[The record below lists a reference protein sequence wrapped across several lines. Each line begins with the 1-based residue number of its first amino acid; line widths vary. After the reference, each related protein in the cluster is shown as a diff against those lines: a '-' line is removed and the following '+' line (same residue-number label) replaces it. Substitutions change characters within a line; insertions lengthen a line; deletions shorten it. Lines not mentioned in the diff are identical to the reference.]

1 MHQTGRKQTVRY
13 QELTVSET
21 TTEQAT
27 WGSLLAVREYRYL
40 WLSYAIS
47 LAGDQL
53 ARVAIAVLVFTQTHS
68 ALLTSVVYAMTFLPW
83 LVGGPLLGGFAD
95 RHPRRTVM
103 MACHLLSAL
112 LVALLAIPGLPIF
125 LLCAVLFVVILLES
139 PFLSARAALL
149 ADVLTD
155 DRYVLASALNNMTFQ
170 LAQVSGFVTGGALV
184 AVIGA
189 RPALLADAATFLL
202 SAALVRYA
210 VRRRPAA
217 HSPDGVERGMAL
229 WWRQMLAG
237 IRLVFGDPWLRSLV
251 MLAWLATFWVVPEG
265 LAAPY
270 ASELHGSA
278 VAVGLL
284 LAAQPTGAGVGG
296 LLLSRFVAPARRLE
310 IMTPLAVLCCLPL
323 LLFAAHP
330 RLPVALAVLVLSGIG
345 ASYNLPA
352 NAAFVQAV
360 PAEQR
365 GQAFGLAAAGL
376 AAGQGLGIALAG
388 AIADHVGPALV
399 IAVAGAA
406 GAALALVVNL
416 LNRRIPAMTPALH

>member
-1 MHQTGRKQTVRY
+1 M
-13 QELTVSET
+13 SET
-21 TTEQAT
+21 TAERAT

-53 ARVAIAVLVFTQTHS
+53 ARVAIAVLVFNQTHS
-68 ALLTSVVYAMTFLPW
+68 ALLTGVVYATTFLPW
-83 LVGGPLLGGFAD
+83 LVGGPLLSGVAD

-112 LVALLAIPGLPIF
+112 LVALLAIPGLPVF
-125 LLCAVLFVVILLES
+125 LLCAVLFLVVLLES

-170 LAQVSGFVTGGALV
+170 LAQVVGFVTGGALV

-189 RPALLADAATFLL
+189 RPALAADATTFLL

-210 VRRRPAA
+210 VRPRPAA
-217 HSPDGVERGMAL
+217 RNSDGGEGGMAL
-229 WWRQMLAG
+229 WWGQMLAG

-251 MLAWLATFWVVPEG
+251 VLAWLAAFWVVPEG

-270 ASELHGSA
+270 AGELDGSA

-284 LAAQPTGAGVGG
+284 LAAQPTGAAVGG
-296 LLLSRFVAPARRLE
+296 LLLSRLVAPARRLE
-310 IMTPLAVLCCLPL
+310 IMTPLAVLSGLPL

-330 RLPVALAVLVLSGIG
+330 RLPVALAILVLSGIG

-376 AAGQGLGIALAG
+376 VAGQGLSIALAG
-388 AIADHVGPALV
+388 AIADHVGPAVV
-399 IAVAGAA
+399 IAAAGAA
-406 GAALALVVNL
+406 GAGLALLINL
-416 LNRRIPAMTPALH
+416 VSRRATTVAPELF